1 MLSSVGFGSRQT
13 QSQPC
18 NMSDVAVPD
27 LNFAMLYNRPIDVI
41 YTGKTI
47 VIMRALPLIGM
58 VAMVT
63 AVKTLNS
70 K

>member
-1 MLSSVGFGSRQT
+1 
-13 QSQPC
+13 
-18 NMSDVAVPD
+18 MSDVAVPIPPE
-27 LNFAMLYNRPIDVI
+27 LNFAMLYNRPIDII